1 MDSNVAT
8 VAVLLFVGAV
18 ALWGLFLMR
27 NRMEQKPGAL
37 LGIPHA
43 MRPGSP
49 DSTLEGPRLER
60 IQIAGVLFTLVL
72 AIFIPVYWLPEAN
85 RQAAFQER
93 FDEESLHR
101 GQLIFSVPPPLEE
114 DPDPLAYKEEERAIS
129 LGMACANCHGG
140 VDTKE
145 PENSAG
151 GGFAQPAYV
160 DPVTGAE
167 IAYRAPPLQTVFQR
181 WDEEVVRFTIERGRP
196 GTPMAAWGVEYGG
209 PMTEQMVG
217 DVIAW
222 LKSLPGNQANPNDAI
237 SESCQDPSS
246 TDLESCGEEIFQA
259 RCAVC
264 HGPEGS
270 GKEGLGTTA
279 DPWFQGKALWKGDV
293 LGMDERQHF
302 LTIVNGR
309 RFAFMPQFGEAP
321 AQGTPLP
328 TYPLTD
334 TQIQAVMEYERG
346 L

>member
-1 MDSNVAT
+1 MDTNVAT
-8 VAVLLFVGAV
+8 VAVLLLVGAV

-101 GQLIFSVPPPLEE
+101 GQLIFQEPPALEE

-129 LGMACANCHGG
+129 LGMACQNCHGG
-140 VDTKE
+140 VDTEE

-151 GGFAQPAYV
+151 GGIAQPAYV
-160 DPVTGAE
+160 DPVTGVE
-167 IAYRAPPLQTVFQR
+167 IQYRAPPLQTVFQR

-222 LKSLPGNQANPNDAI
+222 LKSLPGNQENPNDAI

-264 HGPEGS
+264 HGDEGQ
-270 GKEGLGTTA
+270 GKEALGTTA